1 MKKNKNLEITDKLFF
16 ENNDISKDKISKML
30 NESLLNFDDGELYLE
45 DSHNE
50 TFLYDDGRMKNVSF
64 NNSQGFGVR
73 SIAGEIRG
81 YAHSSE
87 ISEKNI
93 FKAIETIKS
102 ISKDS
107 YNNNLSLNNMH
118 RNEPLYT
125 SQNPLQNTEFSRKI
139 KTLENID
146 KFARNLDSRVIQV
159 STSLS
164 GSYKAIQILQSENLS
179 TADLRPLVRLN
190 IQIVVQ
196 HKGRRESGSSG
207 YGGRTLYDHWL
218 KEENWKKQV
227 IEALRIATLNL
238 ESKPA
243 PAGEIPVVLGS
254 GWPGV
259 MLHEAVG
266 HGLEG
271 DFNRK
276 GSSVFSN
283 KIGEKVASEGV
294 TVIDDGTMKNRRG
307 SITIDD
313 EGTPSGKNILIENG
327 ILKNYMQDKQNAR
340 LMNMKPTGNGRRES
354 YSHYPMPRMTN
365 TFMANGKYEPEE
377 IISSVKKGVYA
388 VNFSGGQVDI
398 TSGKFVFSASEAY
411 FIEDGKIIYPLK
423 GATLIG
429 NGPDAMNKIKMIGN
443 DLKLDEGIGTCG
455 KNGQGVPVGVGQPS
469 LLMEGITIGGTETS

>member
-16 ENNDISKDKISKML
+16 ENNDISKDKISKKL

-118 RNEPLYT
+118 RNEPMYT

-294 TVIDDGTMKNRRG
+294 TVIDDGTIKNRRG

>member
-1 MKKNKNLEITDKLFF
+1 MKENKNLEITDKLFF
-16 ENNDISKDKISKML
+16 ENNDISKDKISKKL

>member
-1 MKKNKNLEITDKLFF
+1 MKENKNLEITDKLFF

-81 YAHSSE
+81 YAHSSK

-294 TVIDDGTMKNRRG
+294 TVIDDGTIKNRRG

>member
-1 MKKNKNLEITDKLFF
+1 MKENKNLEITDKLFF

-73 SIAGEIRG
+73 SIEGEIRG

-313 EGTPSGKNILIENG
+313 EGTPSGKKCFDRKWYSE
-327 ILKNYMQDKQNAR
+327 NYMQDKQNAR

>member
-1 MKKNKNLEITDKLFF
+1 M
-16 ENNDISKDKISKML
+16 
-30 NESLLNFDDGELYLE
+30 
-45 DSHNE
+45 
-50 TFLYDDGRMKNVSF
+50 
-64 NNSQGFGVR
+64 
-73 SIAGEIRG
+73 
-81 YAHSSE
+81 
-87 ISEKNI
+87 
-93 FKAIETIKS
+93 
-102 ISKDS
+102 
-107 YNNNLSLNNMH
+107 
-118 RNEPLYT
+118 
-125 SQNPLQNTEFSRKI
+125 
-139 KTLENID
+139 
-146 KFARNLDSRVIQV
+146 IQV

-283 KIGEKVASEGV
+283 KIGEKSC
-294 TVIDDGTMKNRRG
+294 
-307 SITIDD
+307 
-313 EGTPSGKNILIENG
+313 
-327 ILKNYMQDKQNAR
+327 
-340 LMNMKPTGNGRRES
+340 
-354 YSHYPMPRMTN
+354 
-365 TFMANGKYEPEE
+365 F
-377 IISSVKKGVYA
+377 
-388 VNFSGGQVDI
+388 
-398 TSGKFVFSASEAY
+398 
-411 FIEDGKIIYPLK
+411 
-423 GATLIG
+423 
-429 NGPDAMNKIKMIGN
+429 
-443 DLKLDEGIGTCG
+443 
-455 KNGQGVPVGVGQPS
+455 
-469 LLMEGITIGGTETS
+469 